1 MLDCESVASLQLDS
15 SSMLEAGEG
24 GYSSPMDTSEFD
36 SVAWTVLGEL
46 NSSSRSDKK
55 VVLTCA

>member
-1 MLDCESVASLQLDS
+1 MLDCEWVASLQLDS

-24 GYSSPMDTSEFD
+24 GYSSPMNASEFD
-36 SVAWTVLGEL
+36 SVACTVLGEL